1 MKYLR
6 KFNEALKSDEK
17 NLIGNTKLS
26 DYHPENGIDKGFTEL
41 ENDLSKLFFMKDK
54 IKYNFD
60 LQDNSKT
67 VDMNL
72 FFIVFSEDE
81 KYTEFEVST
90 EELTKIDT
98 VYDLYNV
105 MKNKLKTSSFTTIH
119 DGK

>member
-1 MKYLR
+1 MK
-6 KFNEALKSDEK
+6 K